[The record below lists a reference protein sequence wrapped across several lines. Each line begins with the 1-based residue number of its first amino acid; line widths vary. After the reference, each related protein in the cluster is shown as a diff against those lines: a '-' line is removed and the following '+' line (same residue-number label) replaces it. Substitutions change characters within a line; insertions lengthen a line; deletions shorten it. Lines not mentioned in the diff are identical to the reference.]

1 MNCSKIVD
9 LDEAAFKARPNLK
22 NHLAYESFV
31 ALSKKPR
38 RELIVDCTLQR
49 RSMKRGFL
57 LAVSYMMSKRLSTWT
72 DKPRV
77 GILFPPGLGGY
88 IANLAVVLAGKVPV
102 NLNFTLGPASS
113 NACIQKADVDCLL
126 TTARVQQKMPQFPWP
141 ESGVVD
147 LVDELRSLPKAKTLA
162 LLCGL
167 SLFPARWLAAMLK
180 IPRAGGDAE
189 AALLFTSGS
198 SGAPKGVALSHC
210 NILANCAQVEAVG
223 LLTEKEKMVANLPI
237 FHAFGYTVT
246 LWYPLLYGC
255 PVVALPS
262 PLDIKKTAEVIEAES
277 ATVLVGTPTFFKPYL
292 KRVAPELLASV
303 KYVVAGAEKSPA
315 GFADAWEQR
324 FGGMYLEGYGLT
336 ETSPVVS
343 ISLPRAAVGVPYP
356 GDPTLGHRVGS
367 VGRMLPG
374 QAARI
379 LNPDTMEDLPVESTG
394 LLAVKGANVF
404 AGYLDE
410 PALTAEVMKDGWFMT
425 GDLARFDADG
435 FLFIEGRLSRFSKIA
450 GEMVPHGTIEEALTQ
465 AYGFGDSDLPV
476 FAVAGRPDEAKG
488 EALVLLA
495 AIDLDMEDMRAK
507 LAAAGMPNLWIPKEI
522 RRVVA
527 IPSLATG
534 KLDLQAIHQL
544 AIAEVSDGGG

>member
-1 MNCSKIVD
+1 MSGRPLVDIVD
-9 LDEAAFKARPNLK
+9 IDESAFNERPALQR
-22 NHLAYESFV
+22 HLAYQCFL
-31 ALSKKPR
+31 ALAKKPR
-38 RELIVDCTLQR
+38 RELIVDCTLRR

-57 LAVSYMMSKRLSTWT
+57 LAVSYVMSQRITAWT
-72 DKPRV
+72 TKQRV

-102 NLNFTLGPASS
+102 NLNFTLGPASAM
-113 NACIQKADVDCLL
+113 ACIEKADIDCLL

-147 LVDELRSLPKAKTLA
+147 LVDELRDLPKAKTLA
-162 LLCGL
+162 LLCAL
-167 SLFPARWLAAMLK
+167 SLFPARWLATMLNV
-180 IPRAGGDAE
+180 PRVGGDAE

-198 SGAPKGVALSHC
+198 SGEPKGVSLSHR
-210 NILANCAQVEAVG
+210 NILANCAQIQAVD
-223 LLTEKEKMVANLPI
+223 LLTEQEKLLANLPI

-246 LWYPLLYGC
+246 LWYPLLHGC

-262 PLDIKKTAEVIEAES
+262 PLDVKKTAEVIEAES
-277 ATVLVGTPTFFKPYL
+277 VSVLVGTPTFFKPYL
-292 KRVAPELLASV
+292 KRVAAEQLTSV
-303 KYVVAGAEKSPA
+303 KYVVAGAEKSPD
-315 GFADAWEQR
+315 GFADQWEQC

-343 ISLPRAAVGVPYP
+343 INLPRTAEGFRYP
-356 GDPTLGHRVGS
+356 GDPTLGLRAGS
-367 VGRMLPG
+367 VGRLLPG

-379 LNPDTMEDLPVESTG
+379 LNPETMEELPLESTG

-404 AGYLDE
+404 SGYLDE
-410 PALTAEVMKDGWFMT
+410 PALSAEVIQDGWFMT

-450 GEMVPHGTIEEALTQ
+450 GEMVPHGTIEEALVQ
-465 AYGFGDSDLPV
+465 AYGLEDSDLPM

-495 AIDLDMEDMRAK
+495 AIDLEMNDMRAK
-507 LAAAGMPNLWIPKEI
+507 LAAAGLPNLWIPKEI

-544 AIAEVSDGGG
+544 AVAEV